1 MHSIVCRFRCEQ
13 AMQRTAIMAFLRS
26 REGAGLI
33 GIVFFAAVLAVVGG
47 YGFYQASLRAFIE
60 NKTEEK
66 ATALQ
71 LVDAFVSNYSNFLF
85 FLNTGRPPIPPPFPS
100 PPLSR

>member
-1 MHSIVCRFRCEQ
+1 
-13 AMQRTAIMAFLRS
+13 MQRTAIMAFLRS

-33 GIVFFAAVLAVVGG
+33 GIVVFAAVLAVVGG

-66 ATALQ
+66 ATALGACS
-71 LVDAFVSNYSNFLF
+71 VM
-85 FLNTGRPPIPPPFPS
+85 
-100 PPLSR
+100 